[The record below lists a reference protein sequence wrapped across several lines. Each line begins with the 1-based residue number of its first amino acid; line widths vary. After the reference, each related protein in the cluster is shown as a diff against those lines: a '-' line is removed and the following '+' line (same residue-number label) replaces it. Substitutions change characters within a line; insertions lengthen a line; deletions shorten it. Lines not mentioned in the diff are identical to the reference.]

1 MQQKKKEKG
10 RGRAGYHARRRCLA
24 GGRNGGGRW
33 WTKGAAWLMDSDP
46 SYFFSVSRGIVE
58 VLESLIFL
66 QHVFF
71 LFRNMCFVAKLV
83 YQWIIEKL
91 SWAAVCKA
99 QLFFVFVFVKPYVQP
114 QFKVSPT
121 KTKPSFN
128 LTKHIFMWLTLNF
141 TRSHITKQPL
151 SLFFFWKV
159 NYFSMFGSVMENK
172 LENTFQC
179 LVMSW
184 KMRWKITY

>member
-10 RGRAGYHARRRCLA
+10 RGRAGYHARRRCLV

-66 QHVFF
+66 QQVFF

-99 QLFFVFVFVKPYVQP
+99 QLFFFFLLNLMCSLNLRWVPPKR
-114 QFKVSPT
+114 
-121 KTKPSFN
+121 KPSFN
-128 LTKHIFMWLTLNF
+128 LIKHIFMWLTLNF

-151 SLFFFWKV
+151 SLFFF
-159 NYFSMFGSVMENK
+159 
-172 LENTFQC
+172 LESELFFD
-179 LVMSW
+179 VW
-184 KMRWKITY
+184 